1 MHSKF
6 FPTCTVLRTP
16 DRGVFGL
23 RHERCRALYQDRL
36 QGHLQPALRLQDFV
50 AQRFLLRS
58 RHTVY
63 FGIGVVGQVVYLLGS
78 CRQDDP
84 NMILSGP
91 QVPGTRCSFQSYDVF
106 PAVMM
111 LVLAVLDP
119 EVSIMS
125 LK

>member
-1 MHSKF
+1 M
-6 FPTCTVLRTP
+6 C
-16 DRGVFGL
+16 
-23 RHERCRALYQDRL
+23 
-36 QGHLQPALRLQDFV
+36 
-50 AQRFLLRS
+50 
-58 RHTVY
+58 
-63 FGIGVVGQVVYLLGS
+63 LLGS

-84 NMILSGP
+84 NMIPSGP

-106 PAVMM
+106 PTVMM